1 MSIIDVAN
9 IEVHTP
15 GEQTPIV
22 ILSRR
27 SISPLVPVVFAMML
41 QGGTGIFVSVS
52 NIAYTPIDLLHWVCS
67 ELFDLLFRVF
77 RHISLRYAIVISR

>member
-41 QGGTGIFVSVS
+41 QGGTGIFVSMS
-52 NIAYTPIDLLHWVCS
+52 DIAYTPINLLHRIGS
-67 ELFDLLFRVF
+67 KGIDLLFRVF